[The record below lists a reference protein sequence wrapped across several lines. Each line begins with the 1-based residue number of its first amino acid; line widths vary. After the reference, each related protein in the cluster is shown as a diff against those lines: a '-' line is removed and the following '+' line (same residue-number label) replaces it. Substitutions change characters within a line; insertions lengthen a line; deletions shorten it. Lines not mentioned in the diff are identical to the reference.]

1 MNRVYEEFIKL
12 SGLPGIP
19 AAQKCTAPVL
29 PLPQRL
35 VKNAGDV
42 FVPILPAIV
51 AAGLLTGI
59 LTHWAGRCPPLPPPT
74 GSAF

>member
-12 SGLPGIP
+12 SGLPGVP
-19 AAQKCTAPVL
+19 GGAEMYGPGTAAAAAAG
-29 PLPQRL
+29 
-35 VKNAGDV
+35 KNAGDV

-59 LTHWAGRCPPLPPPT
+59 LDALAGRCPPLPPPT